1 MENLYCV
8 LVWADISDTDPQ
20 VHFVVAATEHKAKVI
35 AKKEAISFLKEC
47 GFSRFDSD
55 YFSTE
60 VTLVT
65 NAVDSSGNQ
74 YTVKAV

>member
-1 MENLYCV
+1 MNLYCV
-8 LVWADISDTDPQ
+8 LVWTGVSDIDPQ
-20 VHFVVAATEHKAKVI
+20 VHFVVAETQHKAKVT
-35 AKKEAISFLKEC
+35 AKEETISFLKEC

>member
-1 MENLYCV
+1 LNLYCV
-8 LVWADISDTDPQ
+8 LVWTDISNIDPQ
-20 VHFVVAATEHKAKVI
+20 VHFVVADTQHKATVI

>member
-1 MENLYCV
+1 MNLYCV
-8 LVWADISDTDPQ
+8 LVWADISNIDPQ
-20 VHFVVAATEHKAKVI
+20 VHFVVADTEHKAKVA
-35 AKKEAISFLKEC
+35 AKEETISFLKEC

>member
-1 MENLYCV
+1 
-8 LVWADISDTDPQ
+8 LVWADISNIDPQ
-20 VHFVVAATEHKAKVI
+20 VHFVVADTEHKAKVA
-35 AKKEAISFLKEC
+35 AKEETISFLKEC

>member
-1 MENLYCV
+1 MNLYCV
-8 LVWADISDTDPQ
+8 LVWTDISNIDPQ
-20 VHFVVAATEHKAKVI
+20 VHFVVADTQHKATVI

-65 NAVDSSGNQ
+65 NAVDSNGNH
-74 YTVKAV
+74 YAVEAV

>member
-1 MENLYCV
+1 MNLYCV
-8 LVWADISDTDPQ
+8 LVWAGVSDTDPQ
-20 VHFVVAATEHKAKVI
+20 VYFVVADTEHKAKAT
-35 AKKEAISFLKEC
+35 AKEKAISFLKEC

-65 NAVDSSGNQ
+65 NAIDSNGNQ
-74 YTVKAV
+74 YVVKAV